1 MRDLNYLKRA
11 ANSAPFLLITTPFF
25 LSGAEA
31 QRPRASR
38 GYSSKTFSETN
49 LKDAFAALKVC
60 TKELGEQ
67 EGLLVETAVYQ
78 NEDFMLNEFKREG
91 STCLVYARNRETAS
105 C

>member
-38 GYSSKTFSETN
+38 GYSSKTSSETN

-67 EGLLVETAVYQ
+67 EGLKKGKIDMFGLREKPR
-78 NEDFMLNEFKREG
+78 NSFSLNTRG
-91 STCLVYARNRETAS
+91 
-105 C
+105 